1 MNCLYCGKVLDE
13 TVSKAEYECGWHE
26 RCIKRFFG
34 TDKMPEIDI
43 SKEKL
48 EQLAQETA
56 DQGLT
61 VPGVQKKLSL
71 HLTNERNAKLTL
83 VNYPTGY
90 ILKPQTDMYKH
101 LPESEYLIM
110 SMAEATGI
118 KTVPFALVKMDGS
131 YAYITRR
138 VDREKSKSVKVKVKK
153 LAMEDFCQLDG
164 KLTENK
170 YIGSY
175 ERCGKIIAQHSFMPM
190 LDEAEL
196 FLRLVFCYVVGNS
209 DMHLK
214 NFSLI
219 ETKFKSG
226 EYRLSPAYDM
236 LPVQVVAK
244 DQEDVALTLNGKK
257 KNLRKNDFLTFADN
271 IGLQDKVAE
280 RLMDKVVKLEKK
292 YITMCQNSYLTE
304 EMKAVLCSLISER
317 IEKIK

>member
-13 TVSKAEYECGWHE
+13 TVSKTAYECGWHDK
-26 RCIKRFFG
+26 CIKRFFG
-34 TDKMPEIDI
+34 TDRMPEIDI
-43 SKEKL
+43 SKERL
-48 EQLAQETA
+48 EQLAQDTIN
-56 DQGLT
+56 QGLT

-71 HLTNERNAKLTL
+71 HLTGERNPKLTL

-90 ILKPQTDMYKH
+90 ILKPQTDIYMH

-110 SMAEATGI
+110 FMAKTTGI
-118 KTVPFALVKMDGS
+118 NTVPFAMVKMDDS

-138 VDREKSKSVKVKVKK
+138 IDREKTKSSKIKVKK

-164 KLTENK
+164 KLTANK

-175 ERCGKIIAQHSFMPM
+175 ERCGKIIAQYSFMPM
-190 LDEAEL
+190 LDESEL

-244 DQEDVALTLNGKK
+244 DQEDTALTLNGKK
-257 KNLRKNDFLTFADN
+257 KNLRKNDFLAFADN
-271 IGLQDKVAE
+271 IGLQNKVAE
-280 RLMDKVVKLEKK
+280 RLMEKVIKLEKK
-292 YITMCQNSYLTE
+292 YISMCEDSYLPE
-304 EMKAVLCSLISER
+304 EMKAVLCRLISER

>member
-1 MNCLYCGKVLDE
+1 MNRCLCCNKPLKNPDTPYL
-13 TVSKAEYECGWHE
+13 WHKS
-26 RCIKRFFG
+26 CIKKFFG
-34 TDKMPEIDI
+34 TTKLPDIDVSEEILNKIAIDST
-43 SKEKL
+43 SK
-48 EQLAQETA
+48 
-56 DQGLT
+56 GYT
-61 VPGVQKKLSL
+61 VTGVQKKLSL
-71 HLTNERNAKLTL
+71 HLTESKEPRLTL